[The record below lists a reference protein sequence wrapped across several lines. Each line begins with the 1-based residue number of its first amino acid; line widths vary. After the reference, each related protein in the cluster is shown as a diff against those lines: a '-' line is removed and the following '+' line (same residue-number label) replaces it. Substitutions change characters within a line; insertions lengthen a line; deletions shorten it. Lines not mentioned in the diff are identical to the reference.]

1 MQIVRIAIPDG
12 SSQTNRAQ
20 ATDSHSQLTS
30 DSVFLRSYLS
40 AYIASHEK
48 SEDRRLQGLQYI
60 HLETEQ
66 LVVY

>member
-30 DSVFLRSYLS
+30 DSMFLRSYLS

-48 SEDRRLQGLQYI
+48 SEDRRQGLQYI